1 MLKHVV
7 TVGGRDQRPAELLRA
22 AGLQVKSIDDKSFE
36 TLAFAANQPDA
47 IVLDLRGASALPAA
61 VSAFRRKHPDTGI
74 VIVTSTLDPG
84 LLVEAM
90 RAGVTEVV
98 PEPLESTALTAA
110 INRVARSSDA
120 DDVGHVIGFVGAKG
134 GVGTTTIA
142 VNVATML
149 GNLSKPGRSLLIDFH
164 GTCGDAAVFTGA
176 EPRFSLADAFD
187 NTHRLDKS
195 FLQSLVTTVAPH
207 TDLLAAPEAP
217 AAGPYDPQKVRRIS
231 EIAAVN
237 YKHTVLDVPR
247 SDRVVLDGLDHLRSI
262 YIVIN
267 QEVGTVKSATRLVT
281 MLRQRYGSER
291 VAVGTQPFGSQRRDR
306 KRRHRASPRRA
317 HRSYLS
323 QQLSRG
329 AAGAQQRPAPGAR
342 EPQRAFR
349 LVQAIRAAIVRR
361 PTARAGRARAG
372 TAGQT
377 DIPTRLT
384 EIIVLTTISPT
395 APSESM
401 AAPDTRSP
409 EYKPSKG
416 GFTPSC

>member
-74 VIVTSTLDPG
+74 VIITSTLDPA

-281 MLRQRYGSER
+281 MLRQRYSSER
-291 VAVGTQPFGSQRRDR
+291 VAVVLSRSDR
-306 KRRHRASPRRA
+306 NAEIASEDIERALGVRIAHIFPSNYRVALQALNKGRPLALENHNELSASFKRFA
-317 HRSYLS
+317 
-323 QQLSRG
+323 QQLSG
-329 AAGAQQRPAPGAR
+329 VRPREQAERAPGLLA
-342 EPQRAFR
+342 
-349 LVQAIRAAIVRR
+349 
-361 PTARAGRARAG
+361 
-372 TAGQT
+372 
-377 DIPTRLT
+377 RLT
-384 EIIVLTTISPT
+384 YRR
-395 APSESM
+395 A
-401 AAPDTRSP
+401 
-409 EYKPSKG
+409 
-416 GFTPSC
+416 